1 MENMFQ
7 KLQKKILVSERKLN
21 SRLSKCSLFSKPR
34 ILNHS
39 MSPVVSPAVETPLC
53 DETMVVVERP
63 APNVRLVLFKEFG
76 DTSDRKIVF
85 DSKSLQQ
92 EKNIE
97 QQQQQQQQQQEQ
109 KPQYQYVRTPADWD
123 MLSEMLFGSV
133 GMAHKVASIKIHYVK
148 SPPQIMLSRVFCL
161 PSLKDAATV
170 SLDRGMENHL
180 EMQRS
185 NAVSSRRKAN
195 TMPVPSP
202 VRSHTPQP
210 INRLPRS
217 DSSSS
222 LTNFFANPYL
232 LHSSTGSLGTTKI
245 QIPSI
250 HNKSHSLPK
259 HQRDSFTLHEEINEK
274 SVPFRRGKLRI
285 GFAVLCEPE
294 PSNAKAFRQFFF
306 EHFPIIETHMTKL
319 KNDIEQAFKFQPKQE
334 FYHSM
339 MKALST
345 FTLSLQTLYSTP
357 RLPEPVWSTLQ
368 CPTTSTHQRSVVVN
382 CFMGDLVRLVA
393 HCNSKQKNCFF
404 TGLLTSVLTHHLG
417 WVSSATPSN
426 GGNEPQENYNALW
439 VQLGDLYGAVGSP
452 TKVCRTVVT
461 GSNHESV
468 STVLSVLSYFIRSA
482 RVDDVVPVPEKITP
496 ASLGVPTTV
505 PVKNIRT
512 NLVESELED
521 DEYVLVSVDDD
532 VTMSQGTSSNS
543 MTSSCSMTSSSSMT
557 SSKNTMASSNI
568 MTSSNSVTS
577 SSALTSLKNNMT
589 SSSTTTSSGMMTSSN
604 RNNIHRSTSS
614 PNASYTGD
622 SPLLRTYSGPIKR
635 RGNYPISGLRAPDRQ
650 RTYSNDGLLRHR
662 GIQSRRKSHDT
673 TCDKVAVESMV
684 RSSTSTLSL
693 NAISSN
699 HRIILNKPDDVAA
712 FELKLPEIPTHQPGC
727 EPTIRNKPIP
737 AKKLPT
743 KDDAPCKEIETHA
756 MHLEP
761 RVQNVLNVQRA
772 CVELKTPPK
781 LPTFAP
787 NTKPPVP
794 TEPRPPIRSVSNP
807 SVVARDTI
815 QPNLRRISSNC
826 GAKVRVGARRQK
838 LPCSPPPSG
847 NYESESPS
855 FQRIELMRIPSI
867 EINHNAFDEYFNNS
881 DDEQDETIS
890 KQDGTFIERQ
900 TFTAVPTNQL
910 PSTIYPKLDTQSPTQ
925 NMQAPTSPTPLPRSP
940 KHPISPTT
948 PHPTYPP
955 TPHTETPK
963 VAIPKLYPTLPTAGD
978 TNPQP
983 REFPIPR
990 PRDLPLPSLTPT
1002 NTYTPCSFKHSNDI
1016 TFREL
1021 PLSDVIDD
1029 EDKPNKPRTDS
1040 VGFDSL
1046 MADYN
1051 PEYLTDFVLHGSHDH
1066 PDMHERILQ
1075 DLDHMTR
1082 IPSLDEPVAEAVC
1095 ILADTEN
1102 WTVKVYSSQ
1111 RLHSERPSL
1120 PALTSKLV
1128 GSILQRTAHLYN
1140 HKMSAQFCLENLERE
1155 LRQLVLKSR
1164 MLAEYVRGIK
1174 RVTVDQLSAVLNIES
1189 QDIPLLMAIASC
1201 HSPHVAPVML

>member
-1 MENMFQ
+1 
-7 KLQKKILVSERKLN
+7 
-21 SRLSKCSLFSKPR
+21 
-34 ILNHS
+34 
-39 MSPVVSPAVETPLC
+39 
-53 DETMVVVERP
+53 
-63 APNVRLVLFKEFG
+63 
-76 DTSDRKIVF
+76 
-85 DSKSLQQ
+85 
-92 EKNIE
+92 
-97 QQQQQQQQQQEQ
+97 QQQQEQ

-170 SLDRGMENHL
+170 RNLRRGQLGFETFLYENQILDRGMENHL

-622 SPLLRTYSGPIKR
+622 SPLLRTYSNLKTLAPMLHIEVLPLSRHQLFVWRSKIR
-635 RGNYPISGLRAPDRQ
+635 KQQFKSSVTLRQILDLIHFIVITSQYRQ

-693 NAISSN
+693 NAICVVYSCEHHSRAENLGRQGGLQPINFLHSVNQLCQVATPLSLEFSAASN

-743 KDDAPCKEIETHA
+743 KDDAP
-756 MHLEP
+756 
-761 RVQNVLNVQRA
+761 
-772 CVELKTPPK
+772 
-781 LPTFAP
+781 
-787 NTKPPVP
+787 
-794 TEPRPPIRSVSNP
+794 S
-807 SVVARDTI
+807 
-815 QPNLRRISSNC
+815 
-826 GAKVRVGARRQK
+826 
-838 LPCSPPPSG
+838 
-847 NYESESPS
+847 
-855 FQRIELMRIPSI
+855 
-867 EINHNAFDEYFNNS
+867 
-881 DDEQDETIS
+881 
-890 KQDGTFIERQ
+890 
-900 TFTAVPTNQL
+900 
-910 PSTIYPKLDTQSPTQ
+910 
-925 NMQAPTSPTPLPRSP
+925 
-940 KHPISPTT
+940 
-948 PHPTYPP
+948 
-955 TPHTETPK
+955 
-963 VAIPKLYPTLPTAGD
+963 GD